1 MSLAHARKPPAF
13 VEGQAP
19 ESQRSSPPSPRKSAR
34 VDPAV
39 YISALA
45 VLVLAAALLQVG
57 QRARLATLT
66 YELHNAR
73 ARLEQLERIQ
83 TRLLVEMDEA
93 RSLTRIDG
101 EARSRLGMVRPAST
115 QWLVVRPESGGT
127 GEAVSADQEGWF
139 GAVASWYDRVSSG
152 IKAALPRLGSGAGR

>member
-1 MSLAHARKPPAF
+1 MSLAHAKTTAYTEVPTNEASRP
-13 VEGQAP
+13 G
-19 ESQRSSPPSPRKSAR
+19 PRKKRR

-66 YELHNAR
+66 YELYNAR
-73 ARLEQLERIQ
+73 SRLEQLERVQ
-83 TRLLVEMDEA
+83 TQLLVEMEEA

-101 EARSRLGMVRPAST
+101 EARTRLGMVRPAAT
-115 QWLVVRPESGGT
+115 EWLVLRPESSEVQSAQGERT
-127 GEAVSADQEGWF
+127 GLF
-139 GAVASWYDRVSSG
+139 GAVVAWYDRVSSG
-152 IKAALPRLGSGAGR
+152 IKAALPLHFKDAGR